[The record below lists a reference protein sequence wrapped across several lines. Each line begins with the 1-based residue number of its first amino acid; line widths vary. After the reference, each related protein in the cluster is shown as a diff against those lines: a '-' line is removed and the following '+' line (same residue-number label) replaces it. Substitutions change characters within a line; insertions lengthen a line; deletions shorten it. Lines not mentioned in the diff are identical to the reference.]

1 MKSKKILKNKKL
13 LKYSKYSKY
22 SKSSKSSKYSKNKKK
37 ITKKIKKHNMVG
49 GLKFN
54 ASVSISNPNE
64 YQVVLKQESKPVSG
78 KKDLFSLICMHDIK
92 ITNLRFSPNS
102 KHVIIEQP
110 NSGAVPNIFQLS
122 REDCLT
128 KIYKDDGRFF
138 IVSKKRSDD
147 KFIIALNFSNS
158 LILNQNGKPSKK
170 ISLLSSKTIS
180 TLEYSPDDTKIA
192 ISQQNNKDI
201 FYSIYI
207 LDLAA
212 NYNIETSPE
221 PVPKLIPDLPTNFS
235 SFVKL
240 SFSPDSQ
247 YLAGLTFTNQLIV
260 VNLTDNSIII
270 NKPDIICFSWLT
282 NQGRLFILYY
292 DKDDNNLYISGI
304 KPENI
309 KRLFNETKDVVSIFI
324 ANITVLHCNENGKI
338 FILLFDYR
346 KDHFFK
352 LENIT
357 IKNNDYE
364 NSFVLFSNEV
374 NICYIAV
381 CQDSKVVIYKL
392 THNPVDESWANEV
405 AQEIT
410 DDKGIAIEKVFL
422 SPDKKTLITSNG
434 DKICKYNFEP

>member
-22 SKSSKSSKYSKNKKK
+22 SKSSKNKNK

-54 ASVSISNPNE
+54 ATVSTLTTNPNE

-78 KKDLFSLICMHDIK
+78 KELFNLICTQDIR

-102 KHVIIEQP
+102 NYLITETS
-110 NSGAVPNIFQLS
+110 NSGNVPNISQL
-122 REDCLT
+122 RKEDCST
-128 KIYKDDGRFF
+128 KIDKDGGRYF
-138 IVSKKRSDD
+138 IVSKQTMDD
-147 KFIIALNFSNS
+147 NFIIVSSIGNALT
-158 LILNQNGKPSKK
+158 LNQN
-170 ISLLSSKTIS
+170 LKTKQIQQITNGIGIS

-192 ISQQNNKDI
+192 ISQQNDKDI

-221 PVPKLIPDLPTNFS
+221 PVPQLIPDLPPDFS

-240 SFSPDSQ
+240 SFSPNSQ
-247 YLAGLTFTNQLIV
+247 YLAGLTSNSQLIV

-282 NQGRLFILYY
+282 DLFLVYFDNKSLNIFNIMNK
-292 DKDDNNLYISGI
+292 KDQ
-304 KPENI
+304 
-309 KRLFNETKDVVSIFI
+309 LFNETKDVVSIFN

-338 FILLFDYR
+338 FILLFDHR
-346 KDHFFK
+346 KDHFLK

-374 NICYIAV
+374 NIYYIAV

-392 THNPVDESWANEV
+392 TQNHVDESWATEV

-410 DDKGIAIEKVFL
+410 DDKGTGIEKVFL

-434 DKICKYNFEP
+434 TKICKYKFV